1 MGSRANETW
10 LTTILSRGRD
20 QSEVAFAGD
29 PIESARFLVGALEG
43 SMLLART
50 IGGTDHFRASAGL
63 WLEVSSHPPCF
74 VMPAAWALEGVV
86 SKLGDAPY
94 RSGRG
99 KAWMKSKC
107 SNRQEFV
114 FRRDQLAYAG
124 RVGTGFSNQVAADLF
139 RPLTE

>member
-1 MGSRANETW
+1 MGSKANETW

-63 WLEVSSHPPCF
+63 WSEVFPPTVLCH
-74 VMPAAWALEGVV
+74 ACRLGLEGVV

-114 FRRDQLAYAG
+114 FRRDQARLC
-124 RVGTGFSNQVAADLF
+124 
-139 RPLTE
+139 RPGGYRF